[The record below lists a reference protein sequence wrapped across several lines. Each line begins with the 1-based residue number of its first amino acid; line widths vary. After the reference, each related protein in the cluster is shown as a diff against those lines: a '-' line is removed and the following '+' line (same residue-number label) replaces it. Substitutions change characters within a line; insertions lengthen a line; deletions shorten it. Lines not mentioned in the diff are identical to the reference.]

1 MEKTLLIKALRGQSI
16 AEFSTK
22 DVNADA
28 IHKIY
33 EELNID
39 ETKSARAL
47 LYRQNEVFAII
58 SEVIE
63 EIMPKD
69 ITNIMGAFAEVKE
82 FERNAEV
89 QFQVKGAGK
98 RRARLTIQKGARGG
112 IYRAARIDNRYMGLD
127 VEVETVG
134 MFVSLEDILLGTVTL
149 AELYQNILQG
159 FEERI
164 YQGIVAALRTAKT
177 LAPGSHIFSGSGLDL
192 DDLDAAIRVA
202 SAYGDNVVVIGFKSM
217 LSGISNMST
226 VSGSTPNV
234 SVDDVNDIRATGR
247 VNLYKGT
254 PVLELPNYILKD
266 GTTASWTFK
275 ESDLFVLP
283 GDSKPVKVA
292 LKGQLVME
300 EASHPT
306 GSKVWNAHKMIGVG
320 LLLADNVCIVTDSAA
335 EALDDGEF

>member
-1 MEKTLLIKALRGQSI
+1 MLFRS
-16 AEFSTK
+16 
-22 DVNADA
+22 
-28 IHKIY
+28 
-33 EELNID
+33 
-39 ETKSARAL
+39 
-47 LYRQNEVFAII
+47 
-58 SEVIE
+58 
-63 EIMPKD
+63 
-69 ITNIMGAFAEVKE
+69 
-82 FERNAEV
+82 
-89 QFQVKGAGK
+89 
-98 RRARLTIQKGARGG
+98 
-112 IYRAARIDNRYMGLD
+112 
-127 VEVETVG
+127 
-134 MFVSLEDILLGTVTL
+134 

-192 DDLDAAIRVA
+192 EDLDAAIRVA

-254 PVLELPNYILKD
+254 PVLELPNYILRD

-300 EASHPT
+300 EATHPT

-335 EALDDGEF
+335 EALDDGQF

>member
-1 MEKTLLIKALRGQSI
+1 MEKTLLMKALRGQSV
-16 AEFSTK
+16 AEFSNK

-89 QFQVKGAGK
+89 QFQIKGAGK
-98 RRARLTIQKGARGG
+98 KRARLTIQKGARGG

-127 VEVETVG
+127 VAVETVG

-202 SAYGDNVVVIGFKSM
+202 GAYGDNVVVIGFKSM

-234 SVDDVNDIRATGR
+234 SVDDVNDIRASGR

-254 PVLELPNYILKD
+254 PVLELPNYILTD

-300 EASHPT
+300 EANHPT

>member
-1 MEKTLLIKALRGQSI
+1 MENTLLIKALRGQSI
-16 AEFSTK
+16 AEFSNK

-47 LYRQNEVFAII
+47 LYRQNEVFDII

-69 ITNIMGAFAEVKE
+69 ITNIMGPFAEVKE

-89 QFQVKGAGK
+89 QFQIKGAGRK
-98 RRARLTIQKGARGG
+98 RARLTIQKGARGG

-192 DDLDAAIRVA
+192 EDLDAAIRVA

-254 PVLELPNYILKD
+254 PVLELPNYILRD

-300 EASHPT
+300 EATHPT

-335 EALDDGEF
+335 EALDDGQF

>member
-1 MEKTLLIKALRGQSI
+1 MENTLLIKALRGQSI
-16 AEFSTK
+16 AEFSNK

-33 EELNID
+33 EALNID

-47 LYRQNEVFAII
+47 LYRQNEVFDII

-69 ITNIMGAFAEVKE
+69 ITNIMGPFAEVKE

-89 QFQVKGAGK
+89 QFQIKGAGK
-98 RRARLTIQKGARGG
+98 KRARLTIQKGARGG

-192 DDLDAAIRVA
+192 EDLDAAIRVA

-254 PVLELPNYILKD
+254 PVLELPNYILRD

-300 EASHPT
+300 EATHPT

-335 EALDDGEF
+335 EALDDGQF

>member
-1 MEKTLLIKALRGQSI
+1 MENTLLIKALRGQSI
-16 AEFSTK
+16 AEFSNK

-33 EELNID
+33 EALNID

-47 LYRQNEVFAII
+47 LYRQNEVFDII

-89 QFQVKGAGK
+89 QFQIKGAGK
-98 RRARLTIQKGARGG
+98 KRARLTIQKGARGG

-127 VEVETVG
+127 VAVETVG

-192 DDLDAAIRVA
+192 EDLDAAIRVA
-202 SAYGDNVVVIGFKSM
+202 GAYGDNVVVIGFKSM

-254 PVLELPNYILKD
+254 PVLELPNYILRD

-275 ESDLFVLP
+275 ESDLFVLT

-300 EASHPT
+300 EANHPS

-335 EALDDGEF
+335 EALDDGQF

>member
-98 RRARLTIQKGARGG
+98 KRARLTIQKGARGG

-177 LAPGSHIFSGSGLDL
+177 LAPGSNIFSGSGLDL

-202 SAYGDNVVVIGFKSM
+202 GAYGDNVVVIGFKSM

-234 SVDDVNDIRATGR
+234 SVDDVNDIRASGR

-254 PVLELPNYILKD
+254 PVLELPNYILTD

-300 EASHPT
+300 EANHPT

-335 EALDDGEF
+335 EALDDGQF

>member
-16 AEFSTK
+16 AEFSNK

-89 QFQVKGAGK
+89 QFQIKGAGK
-98 RRARLTIQKGARGG
+98 KRARLTIQKGARGG

-127 VEVETVG
+127 VAVETVG

-177 LAPGSHIFSGSGLDL
+177 LAPGSHVFSGSGLDL
-192 DDLDAAIRVA
+192 EDLDAAIRVA
-202 SAYGDNVVVIGFKSM
+202 GAYGDNVVVIGFKSM

-254 PVLELPNYILKD
+254 PVLELPNYILAD
-266 GTTASWTFK
+266 GATASWTFK

-300 EASHPT
+300 EATHPT

-335 EALDDGEF
+335 EALDDGQF

>member
-1 MEKTLLIKALRGQSI
+1 MEKTLLIKALRGQSV
-16 AEFSTK
+16 AEFSNK

-89 QFQVKGAGK
+89 QFQIKGAGK
-98 RRARLTIQKGARGG
+98 KRARLTIQKGARGG

-127 VEVETVG
+127 VAVETVG

-202 SAYGDNVVVIGFKSM
+202 GAYGDNVVVIGFKSM

-234 SVDDVNDIRATGR
+234 SVDDVNDIRASGR

-254 PVLELPNYILKD
+254 PVLELPNYILTD

-300 EASHPT
+300 EANHPT